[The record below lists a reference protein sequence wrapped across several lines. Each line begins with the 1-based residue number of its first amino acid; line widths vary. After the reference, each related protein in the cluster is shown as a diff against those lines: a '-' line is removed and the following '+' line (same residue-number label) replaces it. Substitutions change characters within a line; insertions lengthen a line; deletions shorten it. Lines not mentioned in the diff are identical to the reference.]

1 MISGCIFSA
10 KVFLHGTSRF
20 SWCNVPLPQSVLS
33 GFLWLSPS
41 IRMQKM
47 SQLSRVAKVP
57 PLQHL
62 EEGGTWLDV
71 GENVNLL
78 L

>member
-1 MISGCIFSA
+1 MISGCIFNA

-20 SWCNVPLPQSVLS
+20 SWCNVPLPQSVPS
-33 GFLWLSPS
+33 GFLWLSPN
-41 IRMQKM
+41 IKMQKL

-62 EEGGTWLDV
+62 EEGGTWMYV
-71 GENVNLL
+71 GENVSLL